1 MIRKQEGTF
10 LSEADG
16 LEISALCIMPE
27 EKTEYRAVV
36 QLVHG
41 MSEHKERYIPFMEYL
56 AKKGYITV
64 IHDHRGHGKSVK
76 NSDDLGYMYGG
87 GARGNA
93 SGYRNGEQRDTQA
106 FSGPPCDFVRATA
119 WDLWRFV
126 LLQRSMM
133 TVSIC

>member
-27 EKTEYRAVV
+27 EKTEYRAVI

-56 AKKGYITV
+56 AEKGYITV

-76 NSDDLGYMYGG
+76 NPDDLGYMYGG
-87 GARGNA
+87 RSRGDA
-93 SGYRNGEQRDTQA
+93 SGYRD
-106 FSGPPCDFVRATA
+106 SK
-119 WDLWRFV
+119 
-126 LLQRSMM
+126 
-133 TVSIC
+133 

>member
-27 EKTEYRAVV
+27 EKTEYRAVI

-56 AKKGYITV
+56 A
-64 IHDHRGHGKSVK
+64 
-76 NSDDLGYMYGG
+76 
-87 GARGNA
+87 
-93 SGYRNGEQRDTQA
+93 
-106 FSGPPCDFVRATA
+106 
-119 WDLWRFV
+119 
-126 LLQRSMM
+126 
-133 TVSIC
+133 

>member
-56 AKKGYITV
+56 AEKGYITV

-76 NSDDLGYMYGG
+76 NPDDLGYMYGG
-87 GARGNA
+87 GAEAMLQDIG
-93 SGYRNGEQRDTQA
+93 TQA
-106 FSGPPCDFVRATA
+106 FSGSPCDFVRAQHGISGGSCFCSGA
-119 WDLWRFV
+119 
-126 LLQRSMM
+126 
-133 TVSIC
+133 

>member
-16 LEISALCIMPE
+16 LEISALCIIPE

-56 AKKGYITV
+56 AEKGYI
-64 IHDHRGHGKSVK
+64 
-76 NSDDLGYMYGG
+76 
-87 GARGNA
+87 
-93 SGYRNGEQRDTQA
+93 RDTQA
-106 FSGPPCDFVRATA
+106 FSGPPCDFVWAQHGISGGSCFCSGA
-119 WDLWRFV
+119 
-126 LLQRSMM
+126 
-133 TVSIC
+133 